1 MQLQDLV
8 DASQL
13 GVRPL
18 YLPDD
23 ALLRDVTW
31 AFTTDLPDP
40 SRYLTPGQL
49 VLTGLVWRQSAS
61 DSEGFVAAVAKSGAT
76 ALVVGEGFLGHVPA
90 DVVDACAEHN
100 LPLFAVP
107 SHVSFAS
114 ITAFISNTLAQN
126 RLQRLAARLARQR
139 QMLLD
144 AYRGQLL
151 DTLIDRTATELGRPI
166 WVISAGG
173 RHVVDSLRP
182 LEGVDLDVITA
193 AALKAP
199 QPPVTVVDSR
209 GQHLSTFVVSAL
221 GEHRVTA
228 WFLVVGGDWTQWDSA
243 LLDSVHELAGLA
255 GLYRLQ
261 QSRQVDSESGD
272 RLIELICMDD
282 EQPETSGYLRQ
293 AGIGPDDE
301 ALVIAACFTGM
312 PGLQD
317 LASSLLADAIAQVA
331 RPIVGRDGTETV
343 LAIVP
348 AAGPTPWPPIAD
360 ALRRATKGLS
370 EVLSVGLSHPARPDQ
385 LGGALRAARS
395 ALLLD
400 KPHTSPGDEWLR
412 IVDSGQIGSAIH
424 LLAAV
429 PDQLRRAYVE
439 QVLGQL
445 IDHDARTHSEL
456 VTTLRAFLDCGGSW
470 VRTAELT
477 HLHLNSVRYRI
488 SRIEAMTGRD
498 LASTADRADFHLA
511 LNLG

>member
-8 DASQL
+8 DAPQL

-18 YLPDD
+18 YLPDG
-23 ALLRDVTW
+23 ALLRDVSW

-40 SRYLTPGQL
+40 SRYLTRGQL

-61 DSEGFVAAVAKSGAT
+61 DSEEFVAAVAHSGAI
-76 ALVVGEGFLGHVPA
+76 ALIVGEGFLGHVPA
-90 DVVDACAEHN
+90 DVVDACAKCD

-107 SHVSFAS
+107 SNVSFAS
-114 ITAFISNTLAQN
+114 ITAFISNTLSHS

-151 DTLIDRTATELGRPI
+151 DDLIDRTATELGRPI
-166 WVISAGG
+166 WVVSAGG
-173 RHVVDSLRP
+173 RHIVESIRP
-182 LEGVDLDVITA
+182 LEDVDLDVVTA
-193 AALKAP
+193 AALTAP
-199 QPPVTVVDSR
+199 QIPVTVIDSR

-221 GEHRVTA
+221 GEHRATA
-228 WFLVVGGDWTQWDSA
+228 WFLVIGGNWSQWDST
-243 LLDSVHELAGLA
+243 LLDSVHELAGLT

-261 QSRQVDSESGD
+261 QTRQGDSELAD
-272 RLIELICMDD
+272 RLVELISTGD

-301 ALVIAACFTGM
+301 ALVIAARFTET

-317 LASSLLADAIAQVA
+317 LAASLLADAVAQVA
-331 RPIVGRDGTETV
+331 RPAVGRDGVETV
-343 LAIVP
+343 IAIVP
-348 AAGPTPWPPIAD
+348 ATGSAPWPAISD
-360 ALRRATKGLS
+360 ALRRATKGLA
-370 EVLSVGLSHPARPDQ
+370 EVLTVGLGHPARSDQ
-385 LGGALRAARS
+385 LGGAIRAARN

-400 KPHTSPGDEWLR
+400 DTNVSPGDERVR
-412 IVDSGQIGSAIH
+412 IVDGGQVGSAVH

-429 PDQLRRAYVE
+429 PDQLRRAYAE
-439 QVLGQL
+439 QVLGRL

-456 VTTLRAFLDCGGSW
+456 VTTLRAFLECGGSW

-488 SRIEAMTGRD
+488 SRVEAMTGRD
-498 LASTADRADFHLA
+498 LSSTADRADFYLA
-511 LNLG
+511 LNLL